1 LLKRRII
8 GTEDAHWFNGNIM
21 KFLAQVITSL
31 FLSAMTLSGWA
42 QEIEHGFL
50 NLANMVPHTKACKIT
65 IDGKDLMPGGLK
77 SIQSTGWF
85 IVPKGAHQLSVEIE
99 GYKPAKGNVNIDP
112 DETELYVIFLQQIGA
127 KKDDEGNERPPE
139 VRIKR
144 CGPQPYQK
152 GHKLQVMSFCP
163 EAETFQIGSQEI
175 SLELFGVQD
184 MPTWNG
190 GAFNVMHKSKVI
202 GGCPDTQEKGAYILL
217 IGSNHKRTCE
227 ALLVRNEKQELPP
240 WMKPKK

>member
-1 LLKRRII
+1 
-8 GTEDAHWFNGNIM
+8 M
-21 KFLAQVITSL
+21 KFLIQAIAALLV
-31 FLSAMTLSGWA
+31 SALTHTAWSQDM
-42 QEIEHGFL
+42 EHGFL
-50 NLANMVPHTKACKIT
+50 NLANMVPNAKACKVI

-99 GYKPAKGNVNIDP
+99 GYKSAKGSINIDP
-112 DETELYVIFLQQIGA
+112 DETVLYVIFLQQIGS
-127 KKDDEGNERPPE
+127 KKDDAGNERPPE

-144 CGPQPYQK
+144 CGPQPYAK

-163 EAETFQIGSQEI
+163 EEELFEIGSQKI
-175 SLELFGVQD
+175 NLALFGTQD

-190 GAFNVMHKSKVI
+190 GAFDVMHKNKVI
-202 GGCPDTQEKGAYILL
+202 GGCPDSQEKGAYILL
-217 IGSNHKRTCE
+217 IGSNHKRTCS
-227 ALLVRNEKQELPP
+227 ALLVRNEKQQLPP